1 MFLIASSLAIT
12 TYFPRVLFNRVD
24 DADDRAVNRRACF
37 AGRGGRSR
45 PALLNDY
52 HNIGLDSV
60 ERETGLFAA
69 TPEDEFARAGPDRI
83 DCDER
88 FAHGAQ
94 IAVEDLNDHQFAAF
108 ESGVFDRRDHVSD
121 YAGELHITGP

>member
-1 MFLIASSLAIT
+1 MFLIAYSLAIT

-24 DADDRAVNRRACF
+24 NADDYAIGRR
-37 AGRGGRSR
+37 
-45 PALLNDY
+45 
-52 HNIGLDSV
+52 LDSV

>member
-52 HNIGLDSV
+52 HNIALACVDGI
-60 ERETGLFAA
+60 EREHRSAA
-69 TPEDEFARAGPDRI
+69 RRAVGIDRLI
-83 DCDER
+83 FYC
-88 FAHGAQ
+88 A
-94 IAVEDLNDHQFAAF
+94 
-108 ESGVFDRRDHVSD
+108 GVFRALIFLCGGDSAEVGS
-121 YAGELHITGP
+121 